1 MSDEFFTK
9 CIDTSLSEGKNLPE
23 ARKQLISTNIV
34 ILAEGAQLVVQI
46 HEFVVVLVA
55 EARKHPRVPKA
66 PLETGR
72 YLLRQQDNSN
82 LGKIRALLEYMCV
95 LTDEGDVFTLDEWK
109 GLGMPK
115 FQGRLILHDYQELWR
130 ETRNTKRSGSGT
142 GLSKELRPPR
152 RPNDGTT
159 DVDMTDVADQQ
170 TVSPVGAC
178 TTSQDT
184 AGINISTIL
193 GGETKET
200 SADDRLKG
208 ALAQVKGSLAQVKD
222 SLQSIGTASSPLNL
236 LIYPPRATPAKNPM
250 PPSSQNPPSSSS
262 QIQVEAGAPTVNF
275 IPTSKIFAAAEPNK
289 SSSKG
294 KERFGTIS
302 VQEFLNEE
310 SPRSSNF
317 HTRQERNDQL
327 LTRIAELHR
336 EELHVRDDIDALV
349 VKSRLEEIRFGR
361 RIAEAGICAKARV
374 NGGESNPGFGI
385 TDDPSNSPVDWE
397 GFRKVTRELR
407 DFQDDARKTELRL
420 TDKAMRIA
428 EEKTYLIQ
436 RRNRIR
442 QIESEPVTTPSFTTS
457 EERSSGNEGSTA
469 PSSVSDSSA
478 PGQGI
483 PPVKARTGHPE
494 MSAGHELLRGLI
506 PWATQFQET
515 STEGTSPVFTGAEQN
530 QTKPKKKPPRKKK
543 RW

>member
-9 CIDTSLSEGKNLPE
+9 CIDTSLSDGKNLPE
-23 ARKQLISTNIV
+23 ARKPLISTNIV
-34 ILAEGAQLVVQI
+34 ILDEGVKLVVRIQKFI
-46 HEFVVVLVA
+46 VALVA

-72 YLLRQQDNSN
+72 YLPEQQDNSN
-82 LGKIRALLEYMCV
+82 LGKIRALLEYTCV
-95 LTDEGDVFTLDEWK
+95 LTNEGEIFTLDEWK
-109 GLGMPK
+109 DSGMPK
-115 FQGRLILHDYQELWR
+115 FQGRLILHDYQEFWR
-130 ETRNTKRSGSGT
+130 ETRNTKRSGSST
-142 GLSKELRPPR
+142 GLGKELRPPKR
-152 RPNDGTT
+152 LNDGTT

-178 TTSQDT
+178 TTPQDT

-193 GGETKET
+193 SGKTKET
-200 SADDRLKG
+200 SANDKLKEN
-208 ALAQVKGSLAQVKD
+208 LAQVNGA
-222 SLQSIGTASSPLNL
+222 LQSIGTASLPLDL
-236 LIYPPRATPAKNPM
+236 LIYPSRATPAKNSM
-250 PPSSQNPPSSSS
+250 TKSSQNPPNSSSR
-262 QIQVEAGAPTVNF
+262 IQAEADALVINS

-289 SSSKG
+289 LSSKG

-310 SPRSSNF
+310 SPRLSNF
-317 HTRQERNDQL
+317 HTRQERSDQL
-327 LTRIAELHR
+327 LTRIVELHQ

-374 NGGESNPGFGI
+374 NGGELNPGFGI
-385 TDDPSNSPVDWE
+385 TDDLANSPVDWE
-397 GFRKVTRELR
+397 EFRKVTRELR
-407 DFQDDARKTELRL
+407 DFQDDARKAELRL
-420 TDKAMRIA
+420 TDKATRIA

-436 RRNRIR
+436 RRKRIK
-442 QIESEPVTTPSFTTS
+442 SEPVTTPSFTTS
-457 EERSSGNEGSTA
+457 EERSSGNEGNEGSTA
-469 PSSVSDSSA
+469 PSSVSGSSA

-483 PPVKARTGHPE
+483 FLPVKARRAHPE

-506 PWATQFQET
+506 PWAMQSQET
-515 STEGTSPVFTGAEQN
+515 SIEDTSPVFTEQS